1 MEQPYPGRG
10 GRHRRT
16 QSYGQRPDREHPDF
30 ASIQKYDKM
39 RCFWEKPTLSFL
51 QKYV

>member
-1 MEQPYPGRG
+1 MSGVVRIEIRE
-10 GRHRRT
+10 T
-16 QSYGQRPDREHPDF
+16 IEELREHPDF

-39 RCFWEKPTLSFL
+39 RCFWEKRTLSFL